1 MKEIYFISPEMG
13 GRIYMS
19 LVQFEVRRKVSDIPS
34 YPLLYDLLMMVTV
47 YVSLSCLLLSLAQS
61 G

>member
-1 MKEIYFISPEMG
+1 
-13 GRIYMS
+13 MS